1 MLTRALEIV
10 PLKVISCEDNL
21 MSTVLL
27 CNNAIMEKVEHS
39 YATGNLTMQ

>member
-21 MSTVLL
+21 MSAVLV
-27 CNNAIMEKVEHS
+27 CNNSIMDGTEQ
-39 YATGNLTMQ
+39 A